1 MGRAT
6 VKGLPPA
13 SRLGWGRQSLLAG
26 ALWLLAVV
34 FTVLVAPSSGA
45 YFERFYGPVRPLV
58 VMVGVGVVGGAAFWV
73 LSRFGFVI
81 VEGRR
86 TLAGLRLAAIFAT
99 VLAIAVV
106 VADVLLRYPEDLNV
120 PVPRALLFYPAIGL
134 TAEVA
139 FHLVPLAV
147 LLPVL
152 NAVVPRVGRE
162 RVAWFALAVVA
173 VAEPVFQVLVG
184 GGGTGSLDVYTWVH
198 VLLFASLQLYVF
210 RRFDFASMYGFRL
223 VYYVYWH
230 ILWGTI
236 RIPVLF

>member
-1 MGRAT
+1 M
-6 VKGLPPA
+6 
-13 SRLGWGRQSLLAG
+13 RLGCGRQSLLAG
-26 ALWLLAVV
+26 ALWLLAVA
-34 FTVLVAPSSGA
+34 FTALVAPSSGT
-45 YFERFYGPVRPLV
+45 YFERIYGPARPLV
-58 VMVGVGVVGGAAFWV
+58 VMVGVGVVGAAAFWV
-73 LSRFGFVI
+73 LSRFGFVV

-86 TLAGLRLAAIFAT
+86 TFEGLRLSAIFAT

-173 VAEPVFQVLVG
+173 VSEPVFQVLVG
-184 GGGTGSLDVYTWVH
+184 GGGTGSLDVYRWVH
-198 VLLFASLQLYVF
+198 VFVLASLQLYVF
-210 RRFDFASMYGFRL
+210 RRFGFASMYGFRL
-223 VYYVYWH
+223 IYYAYWH

-236 RIPVLF
+236 RIPILF